1 MVINNTTISHSRGGL
16 RRRCSFRRRRG
27 GCRLDRRL
35 VAGSLRACPTCR
47 YHPTLHPRGYEDAI
61 DAMAV
66 EAAFA
71 MRENVERDDAPSS
84 SSSSSS
90 SSLTKSDPVERAEAV
105 AAAHAILANLSPDDI
120 GGAGP
125 LRLTAARA
133 VSTRRCTLSRNGV
146 ATCVP
151 RGSSSASAGTG
162 VMAPWGIFGMTAPSR
177 RDITAWHRHDNAKD
191 GDYDVPYERGLN
203 VRSNAPRR
211 STSSSA

>member
-1 MVINNTTISHSRGGL
+1 VGL

-27 GCRLDRRL
+27 GCRPAGQGDNEREADDDRGARDRRL
-35 VAGSLRACPTCR
+35 VAGSSRTCPTCR

-71 MRENVERDDAPSS
+71 MHENVKGDDALSL
-84 SSSSSS
+84 SS

-125 LRLTAARA
+125 LRSTAARA

-146 ATCVP
+146 VTCVP
-151 RGSSSASAGTG
+151 RGSSSASAGAG
-162 VMAPWGIFGMTAPSR
+162 VTAPAPPPGRHFGLFSR
-177 RDITAWHRHDNAKD
+177 EAYFSNFCSFVANGNT
-191 GDYDVPYERGLN
+191 
-203 VRSNAPRR
+203 VR
-211 STSSSA
+211 TK